1 MSRLPLSHIRVLE
14 LGTAIASPYA
24 TSLLADAGA
33 EVVKIET
40 ERRPDNLRH
49 NFPMLDGVGGV
60 NRSFYF
66 NIINRNKLGL
76 TIDLLHPEGRAH
88 FLKLVGISDVVIENF
103 AAGTMER
110 MGVPYGEL
118 RKANPGIIH
127 VSLSGFG
134 ATGPT
139 RNYVA
144 YGPLLESV
152 AGFAMLGGYE
162 GGPPS
167 NSAFVY
173 TDYVSA
179 LYGAMLALSG
189 LARRQETGQGAYFDV
204 SQAEV
209 TFNAIPDAFLQY
221 AVNGSIPK
229 KKENRDEFIP
239 VHGVYHCKG
248 LEQWVTLGARTEE
261 EWAALCKALGDPA
274 WAQRPEF
281 ATPASRVAHQ
291 AELNKLIEAWTR
303 RHTPQEA
310 TDILQQHGVASAPVY
325 NIQQVYEDPHLR
337 ERGMWQDIV
346 HPVIGR
352 RPGYASPAF
361 IHGAS
366 REIRKA
372 APLWAEDNTRIYAE
386 LLGMS
391 PADITR
397 LTEAKALV

>member
-1 MSRLPLSHIRVLE
+1 MSRMPLAHLRVIE

-33 EVVKIET
+33 EVIKIET

-49 NFPMLDGVGGV
+49 NFPMLDGVGGL

-66 NIINRNKLGL
+66 NIVNRNKRGL
-76 TIDLLHPEGRAH
+76 TLDLLHPEGRAR
-88 FLKLVGISDVVIENF
+88 FLTLVSISDVVIENF

-110 MGVPYGEL
+110 MGIPYGEL
-118 RKANPGIIH
+118 RKANPGIVH

-139 RNYVA
+139 KNYVA

-152 AGFAMLGGYE
+152 TGFAMLGGYD

-179 LYGAMLALSG
+179 MYGATLALAG
-189 LARRQETGQGAYFDV
+189 LARRQETGEGAYFDV

-221 AVNGSIPK
+221 AVNGSIPQK
-229 KKENRDEFIP
+229 RENRDEFIP
-239 VHGVYHCKG
+239 VHGVFHCKD

-261 EWAALCKALGDPA
+261 EWDALCKAMGNPA
-274 WAQRPEF
+274 WARDPKF
-281 ATPASRVAHQ
+281 ATPASRAANQDDLHRH
-291 AELNKLIEAWTR
+291 IEAWTR
-303 RHTPQEA
+303 QRTPQEA
-310 TDILQQHGVASAPVY
+310 TALLQQHGVASAPVY
-325 NIQQVYEDPHLR
+325 NIQQAREDAHFR
-337 ERGMWQDIV
+337 ERGIWQEIT
-346 HPVIGR
+346 HPVIGK
-352 RPGYASPAF
+352 RPGYSSPAS
-361 IHGAS
+361 IHGVPRSIPKAS
-366 REIRKA
+366 
-372 APLWAEDNTRIYAE
+372 PLWAQDNAFIYAE

-391 PADITR
+391 QAEIKR
-397 LTEAKALV
+397 LTEAKALI

>member
-1 MSRLPLSHIRVLE
+1 MSRMPLAHLRVIE

-33 EVVKIET
+33 QVIKIET

-49 NFPMLDGVGGV
+49 NFPMLDGVGGL

-66 NIINRNKLGL
+66 NIVNRNKLGL
-76 TIDLLHPEGRAH
+76 TLDLLHPDGRAQL
-88 FLKLVGISDVVIENF
+88 LKLVGISDVVIENF

-110 MGVPYGEL
+110 MGIPYAVL
-118 RKANPGIIH
+118 RKANPGIVH

-139 RNYVA
+139 KNYVA

-152 AGFAMLGGYE
+152 TGFAMLGGYQ

-179 LYGAMLALSG
+179 MYGATLTLAG
-189 LARRQETGQGAYFDV
+189 LARRQETGEGAYFDV

-221 AVNGSIPK
+221 AVNGSIPQK
-229 KKENRDEFIP
+229 RENRDEFIP

-261 EWAALCKALGDPA
+261 EWDALCKAIGDPA
-274 WAQRPEF
+274 WARDTMF
-281 ATPASRVAHQ
+281 ATPASRVA
-291 AELNKLIEAWTR
+291 N
-303 RHTPQEA
+303 QE
-310 TDILQQHGVASAPVY
+310 
-325 NIQQVYEDPHLR
+325 
-337 ERGMWQDIV
+337 
-346 HPVIGR
+346 
-352 RPGYASPAF
+352 
-361 IHGAS
+361 
-366 REIRKA
+366 
-372 APLWAEDNTRIYAE
+372 
-386 LLGMS
+386 
-391 PADITR
+391 
-397 LTEAKALV
+397 